1 MRRNRNIGMEIIEA
15 IQDIKHGKG
24 KKRVI
29 DDFKDVK
36 SVRDELHLSQAAFSS
51 FMGIS
56 VRTLQ
61 EWEQGR
67 RKPRGSAIS
76 LLRIAHKHP
85 EAFIDL

>member
-1 MRRNRNIGMEIIEA
+1 MNKKRDIGREILEA

-24 KKRVI
+24 KRKVI
-29 DDFKDVK
+29 DGFEDVRG
-36 SVRDELHLSQAAFSS
+36 VREELHLSQNAFSS

-67 RKPRGSAIS
+67 RKPRGSALS